1 MKTFMRTTALGVAVA
16 LLGAASCGAPAGTQ
30 NGGSASGA
38 ASRTGPDTAAAR
50 AAVARLE
57 ADARAL
63 VKTDGCATS
72 GQCRTAQVGVKSCGG
87 PRDYLVYCAASTDS
101 VALFR
106 KLDELRAAESEY
118 NKISGMMSTCELRL
132 PPKAAV
138 QGGSCR
144 EVAP

>member
-1 MKTFMRTTALGVAVA
+1 
-16 LLGAASCGAPAGTQ
+16 
-30 NGGSASGA
+30 
-38 ASRTGPDTAAAR
+38 
-50 AAVARLE
+50 
-57 ADARAL
+57 
-63 VKTDGCATS
+63 
-72 GQCRTAQVGVKSCGG
+72 VGVKSCGG

-118 NKISGMMSTCELRL
+118 NKISGMMSTCQLRL

>member
-1 MKTFMRTTALGVAVA
+1 MKTFMRTIALGVAVA
-16 LLGAASCGAPAGTQ
+16 LLGAASCGAPTRTE
-30 NGGSASGA
+30 NGGSGPGA
-38 ASRTGPDTAAAR
+38 GSRTESDIAAAR

-57 ADARAL
+57 TDARAL

-72 GQCRTAQVGVKSCGG
+72 GQCRTAPVGVKSCGG

-106 KLDELRAAESEY
+106 KLDELRVAESEY